1 MVLSAMPMMPA
12 AMSAAM
18 WAAVW
23 TAVWTTTDRI
33 MWHMDTIVGYMT
45 KTVHMVNVQAV
56 NM

>member
-1 MVLSAMPMMPA
+1 MPMMPA
-12 AMSAAM
+12 AAMSTAM

-23 TAVWTTTDRI
+23 TAVWTATDRI